1 MTSLSQG
8 DLVSSRSDRF
18 CPDGLQ
24 TLEATVKRP
33 VHWRRRKRY
42 EGCDAKDVEI
52 DRWRLRSLPRVSRI
66 VKSVFCGEVMFGAG
80 RMIKSLVRGSWKQ
93 LRRKRTA
100 AIYGAC
106 HAVALHKI
114 LNNQPAFA
122 ERYDLICL
130 PPNFALTD
138 SQFSH
143 ICENV
148 LPKLDL
154 FLYQPVS
161 GEGRHFAT
169 APMLNALR
177 RSAKSIRFSYMHCE
191 LYHPFSNYPSD
202 SMPGYHGDYIDYAVG
217 KMFFARL
224 PLDEAYSRDLLI
236 PYSDDILRWNLR
248 EIRYRENRV
257 FAGDRPIDIKIA
269 DLIERRFKKDR
280 LFFTMNHPTSI
291 ILNHVARAIC
301 SELGLEYTENI
312 EEEPLGSIVV
322 PVPSFTRKA
331 FGMQF
336 ADDPLRMSSVEISFD
351 EYVRQQ
357 IEYFKTIDPS
367 IFLTA
372 IKELARNR
380 HWFERMA
387 F

>member
-1 MTSLSQG
+1 
-8 DLVSSRSDRF
+8 
-18 CPDGLQ
+18 
-24 TLEATVKRP
+24 
-33 VHWRRRKRY
+33 
-42 EGCDAKDVEI
+42 
-52 DRWRLRSLPRVSRI
+52 
-66 VKSVFCGEVMFGAG
+66 
-80 RMIKSLVRGSWKQ
+80 
-93 LRRKRTA
+93 
-100 AIYGAC
+100 
-106 HAVALHKI
+106 
-114 LNNQPAFA
+114 
-122 ERYDLICL
+122 
-130 PPNFALTD
+130 
-138 SQFSH
+138 
-143 ICENV
+143 
-148 LPKLDL
+148 
-154 FLYQPVS
+154 
-161 GEGRHFAT
+161 
-169 APMLNALR
+169 
-177 RSAKSIRFSYMHCE
+177 
-191 LYHPFSNYPSD
+191 
-202 SMPGYHGDYIDYAVG
+202 MPGYHGDYIDYAVG

-380 HWFERMA
+380 PWFERMA